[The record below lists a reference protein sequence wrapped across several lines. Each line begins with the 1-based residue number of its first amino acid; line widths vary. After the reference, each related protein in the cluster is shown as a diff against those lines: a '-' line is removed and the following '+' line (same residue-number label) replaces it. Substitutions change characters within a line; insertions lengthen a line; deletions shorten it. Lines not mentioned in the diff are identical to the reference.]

1 MNMMTCPSC
10 KKTLER
16 KRNRL
21 GLFWICPE
29 CKGRAMTLQVARKAI
44 PRQAIYALW
53 QRARAGRHGDGKQC
67 PACRHRMTE
76 VPISSGEKT
85 EDLDVC
91 TGCHFIWF
99 DPKEFEFLPKTA
111 AAWAPQTPPLSDKEK
126 EAIALARLEMLKS
139 KQIDADAHEISPDN
153 WWEVVVGY
161 MGIPV
166 EYNYT
171 PLKHR
176 PIATWLLAA
185 VIAIVTLATLRD
197 LKPAVMNWGLVPAEL
212 GRHFGLTFI
221 TSFFLHGGLAHM
233 FGNLYFLLTFGDNTE
248 DVLGKGRYL
257 LLIAAAAF
265 VGDIIHILSDTSS
278 TIPCVG
284 ASGGISGVLA
294 YYCLRFPKAT
304 VGIVIFFHW
313 VRVPVGVML
322 ALWVALQI
330 IAAMQQS
337 VGIGNVAVFA
347 HLGGAAVGI
356 LFWLVT
362 RWSLAATN

>member
-1 MNMMTCPSC
+1 M
-10 KKTLER
+10 
-16 KRNRL
+16 
-21 GLFWICPE
+21 
-29 CKGRAMTLQVARKAI
+29 ALQVARKAI
-44 PRQAIYALW
+44 PRQAITALW
-53 QRARAGRHGDGKQC
+53 QRARAERDGDGKKC
-67 PACRHRMTE
+67 PACGRRMTE
-76 VPISSGEKT
+76 APITSGKKT
-85 EDLDVC
+85 VDLDVC

-99 DPKEFEFLPKTA
+99 DPREFEFLPKTPD
-111 AAWAPQTPPLSDKEK
+111 AWTPQTPPLSDKEK
-126 EAIALARLEMLKS
+126 EAVALARLEAVKNR
-139 KQIDADAHEISPDN
+139 QIDDDAHETSPDN

-185 VIAIVTLATLRD
+185 VIAIVTFATLRD
-197 LKPAVMNWGLVPAEL
+197 LKPAVTNWGLIPAEL

-257 LLIAAAAF
+257 
-265 VGDIIHILSDTSS
+265 VIHILSDPAS
-278 TIPCVG
+278 TAPCIG

-304 VGIVIFFHW
+304 VGMVIFFHW

-330 IAAMQQS
+330 IAAMRQS
-337 VGIGNVAVFA
+337 VGVGNVAVFA
-347 HLGGAAVGI
+347 HLGGAAAGI

-362 RWSLAATN
+362 RRSLATAS